1 MKTGLEQPEMTS
13 GVSDIT
19 PNSHRSKS
27 SHHPAF
33 LFYYPQNGIH
43 RGRVFYNEEA
53 FHILSMKVPPLRKNG
68 GFPLDICS
76 LCSKWKGELD
86 KAINRRAGSDEKEAV
101 APISIE
107 TLQSYRRQYVV
118 KGIVLLDDL
127 SNTHKKERSYLFV
140 LERMEQDSMHL
151 SWAARQL
158 NLNRREQEIVRLL
171 VRGLGNKEI
180 AFALG
185 LSLTTIKGYMKL
197 LMGKLNVR
205 SRTEIVS
212 LLLTVGPDLTNSF
225 HQFPPSPQIV
235 SPSLRLI

>member
-1 MKTGLEQPEMTS
+1 
-13 GVSDIT
+13 
-19 PNSHRSKS
+19 
-27 SHHPAF
+27 
-33 LFYYPQNGIH
+33 
-43 RGRVFYNEEA
+43 
-53 FHILSMKVPPLRKNG
+53 
-68 GFPLDICS
+68 
-76 LCSKWKGELD
+76 
-86 KAINRRAGSDEKEAV
+86 
-101 APISIE
+101 
-107 TLQSYRRQYVV
+107 
-118 KGIVLLDDL
+118 
-127 SNTHKKERSYLFV
+127 
-140 LERMEQDSMHL
+140 MEQDSMHL

-185 LSLTTIKGYMKL
+185 LSLNTIKGYMKL